1 MIRAARA
8 GEHGKG
14 FAVVAAEVRK
24 LAERSKEAATEI
36 QSISKLA
43 TEISEKTEIKLSE
56 LVPKIQETVNLMKEI
71 AAASSEQNSG
81 SQQINEAIMQ
91 LNGVTQQT
99 SASAEQ
105 LSTGAQNLSE
115 NAKGL
120 VKLIDVFKTKELVA

>member
-1 MIRAARA
+1 
-8 GEHGKG
+8 
-14 FAVVAAEVRK
+14 
-24 LAERSKEAATEI
+24 
-36 QSISKLA
+36 
-43 TEISEKTEIKLSE
+43 
-56 LVPKIQETVNLMKEI
+56 
-71 AAASSEQNSG
+71 
-81 SQQINEAIMQ
+81 Q